1 MKKDKIK
8 DQLDWISMIVPLA
21 VVLVVCVLFMV
32 FPERSKLVLGV
43 VRGFLGDDF
52 GLYYALLGVGILGC
66 TLYMAF
72 SKFGF
77 IKLGDVEKP
86 QYPPFSG
93 V

>member
-32 FPERSKLVLGV
+32 FPARSKLVLGV
-43 VRGFLGDDF
+43 VRGFRGDEF
-52 GLYYALLGVGILGC
+52 GVYYAVVGVGILGC

-72 SKFGF
+72 SKFGS
-77 IKLGDVEKP
+77 IELGGMEKP
-86 QYPPFSG
+86 Q
-93 V
+93 